1 MKNSELAIFGGTKSI
16 SKPFKRYN
24 PMGKEETEAAIKV
37 LKTGKI
43 SPGDSL
49 DLIKKENNSMS
60 IYEITDLLYIDID
73 NIDKMKNVIQIDSL
87 TEEIKE
93 KFRERLIKL
102 GEYI

>member
-1 MKNSELAIFGGTKSI
+1 
-16 SKPFKRYN
+16 
-24 PMGKEETEAAIKV
+24 
-37 LKTGKI
+37 
-43 SPGDSL
+43 
-49 DLIKKENNSMS
+49 MS